1 MGHEPWNEN
10 FLSDSAVASAMSA
23 LPKIHPEIVY
33 SIQLRS
39 YTVAARSHSKLKFY
53 YRNLDFPIQVK
64 VLLSKFKFSNPN

>member
-10 FLSDSAVASAMSA
+10 FLSDSTVASAMSA

-39 YTVAARSHSKLKFY
+39 YTVPRGATPS
-53 YRNLDFPIQVK
+53 
-64 VLLSKFKFSNPN
+64 